1 MKRSATEEREIMT
14 PREIA
19 TRLKDA
25 AWKPAFFNRLKS
37 RAEKLANDRPKLW
50 GRVGRAAR
58 LASHHKAAF
67 GNDYGHLRALF
78 RMLRAWATGAYRP
91 SKLTVVSA
99 VAVVLYILSPI
110 DLIPD
115 FLPAIGLLDDAT
127 FFLWV
132 LTRIRG
138 ELDRFVQWEGASQ
151 TPQDVP
157 LIAS

>member
-1 MKRSATEEREIMT
+1 MT

-37 RAEKLANDRPKLW
+37 RAEKLATDRPKLL

-91 SKLTVVSA
+91 SWVTVVSA
-99 VAVVLYILSPI
+99 AAVVLYILSPI

-115 FLPAIGLLDDAT
+115 FLPVVGLLDDAS

-132 LTRIRG
+132 LTRIRA
-138 ELDRFVQWEGASQ
+138 ELDRFLEWEVSHQALPVMAG
-151 TPQDVP
+151 
-157 LIAS
+157 

>member
-1 MKRSATEEREIMT
+1 MT
-14 PREIA
+14 PRQIA

-37 RAEKLANDRPKLW
+37 RAEKLASDRPNLL

-91 SKLTVVSA
+91 SWVTVVSA
-99 VAVVLYILSPI
+99 AAVVLYILSPI

-115 FLPAIGLLDDAT
+115 FLPVVGLLDDAS

-132 LTRIRG
+132 LTRIQG
-138 ELDRFVQWEGASQ
+138 ELTRFTDWEQGDHDDDAE
-151 TPQDVP
+151 P
-157 LIAS
+157 LPNLLPA